1 MNYPLRADVARTYCD
16 TTSYIATVAPYTGA
30 WIETNIILGGGLL
43 LLRTRGRGLKHI
55 SVCGCHEICRSL
67 HGGVD

>member
-30 WIETNIILGGGLL
+30 WIET
-43 LLRTRGRGLKHI
+43 
-55 SVCGCHEICRSL
+55 S
-67 HGGVD
+67 